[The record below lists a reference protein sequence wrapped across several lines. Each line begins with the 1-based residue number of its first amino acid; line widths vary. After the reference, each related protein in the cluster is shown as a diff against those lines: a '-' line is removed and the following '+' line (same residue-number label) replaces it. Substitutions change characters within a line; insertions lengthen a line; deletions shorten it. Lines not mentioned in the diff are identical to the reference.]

1 MNETLCSLYASRLS
15 ARSALKS
22 SRRRWN
28 SRNTARD
35 DDAPPLVVELAVEGM
50 MCMQNCGSTVQRA
63 LRGVASAVVD
73 FERRSARVECEPR
86 ARVTA
91 ADLVDAVECVGFGAA
106 V

>member
-1 MNETLCSLYASRLS
+1 MADRAPS
-15 ARSALKS
+15 
-22 SRRRWN
+22 
-28 SRNTARD
+28 
-35 DDAPPLVVELAVEGM
+35 DDAPLLVVELAVEGM

-63 LRGVASAVVD
+63 LRGVAGVASAVVD

>member
-1 MNETLCSLYASRLS
+1 MV
-15 ARSALKS
+15 
-22 SRRRWN
+22 
-28 SRNTARD
+28 ARD

-73 FERRSARVECEPR
+73 FERRSARVECEPH